1 MPDYPTNCFDNLR
14 TGWNPQE
21 IALTPNA
28 IRQNGLAVLGTCP
41 VNGQVY
47 AQPLIVQKLAR
58 PDGGVSDF
66 LIVTTEENW
75 IYAFDVYLLDRMWAR
90 SLLPS
95 GERVVTPNDLGT
107 CGNIYP
113 SIGITSTPAIDIARR
128 LMYVCA
134 KSTDGKGNFY
144 HRLYAIN
151 VHNGTDWKPP
161 VDISAS
167 AHFAHRTVSF
177 NPRWQ
182 LQRPGLLLMNGIVYI
197 GFGAHCDSHPGTYRG
212 WVLAYDAETLN
223 QVGAFSST
231 LSSDGQGGIWQSGR
245 GLAGDGQFV
254 YCQTG
259 NGNFGPDSYGTQ
271 IDYGDTV
278 LKLSAPVNAEG
289 VIDFFTPCDQS
300 LLNSNDADLGSGG
313 PMLFPDQS
321 TGFPHLAITAGKE
334 GTIYLLNRDAMS
346 GFTPP
351 SSGWSPC
358 DGSGH
363 PTPCMNSSAVLT
375 TLWMALG
382 QQLKCG
388 WTDSNGSQHNPVE
401 RDALFGGPALYTP
414 AGGLPTIYFSGTDEP
429 IKVFQYNP
437 AQGTLAAAGQAK
449 DIIPNGSIPVVSSN
463 GGTTGVLWA
472 ASRGGPNAS
481 RQLFA
486 YDLDPSLG
494 LADPKALLATIPAGP
509 YSAEATDPNS
519 PDPPGSSLGPP
530 ATVANGF
537 VYVGGLNQVTVI
549 GFGQGSQSG
558 GGTGGGGCFIAEAS
572 VGADSSAV
580 SSLRT
585 FRDTFLI
592 EYRLGR
598 RFISLY
604 ERFSPSFARAIEKR
618 RSLRV
623 IARGL
628 IVWPALLVAKAFF
641 AGSQRKRGRKP
652 AAQTNRNRN

>member
-1 MPDYPTNCFDNLR
+1 M
-14 TGWNPQE
+14 
-21 IALTPNA
+21 
-28 IRQNGLAVLGTCP
+28 GTYA

-47 AQPLIVQKLAR
+47 AQPLVVQKLAR
-58 PDGGVSDF
+58 PDGDVSDF
-66 LIVTTEENW
+66 VIVATEENW
-75 IYAFDVYLLDRMWAR
+75 IYAFDVYLLDRVWFR
-90 SLLPS
+90 QLLPS
-95 GERVVTPNDLGT
+95 GERVVMPTDVLDGRNP
-107 CGNIYP
+107 CGNISP
-113 SIGITSTPAIDIARR
+113 SIGITSTPAIDVARR

-151 VHNGTDWKPP
+151 VHNGNDWKPP

-177 NPRWQ
+177 SPQWQ
-182 LQRPGLLLMNGIVYI
+182 LQRPGLLLMKGIVYI

-212 WVLAYDAETLN
+212 WVLAYDANTLN

-231 LSSDGQGGIWQSGR
+231 LSSDGKGGIWQSGR

-289 VIDFFTPCDQS
+289 VIDFFTPCDQD
-300 LLNSNDADLGSGG
+300 LLRQGDADLGSGG

-321 TGFPHLAITAGKE
+321 TGPFPHLAITAGKE
-334 GTIYLLNRDAMS
+334 GTIYLLNRDNMGGYTPAQS
-346 GFTPP
+346 GWNPCDYGNP
-351 SSGWSPC
+351 LPCINSSG
-358 DGSGH
+358 
-363 PTPCMNSSAVLT
+363 VIT
-375 TLWMALG
+375 TMWMFLG
-382 QQLKCG
+382 QQVKCG
-388 WTDSNGSQHNPVE
+388 WTDSKGKWHLPPE
-401 RDALFGGPALYTP
+401 RDALFGGPALYIP
-414 AGGLPTIYFSGTDEP
+414 AGGLPTVYFSGTDEP

-437 AQGTLAAAGQAK
+437 AYAALRGPTSQAN
-449 DIIPNGSIPVVSSN
+449 DVIPNGSIPVVSSN
-463 GGTTGVLWA
+463 GGTGGVLWV

-486 YDLDPSLG
+486 YDLDPSLSLG
-494 LADPKALLATIPAGP
+494 LADPKARLATIQAVP
-509 YSAEATDPNS
+509 YSLEAADPNS

-537 VYVGGLNQVTVI
+537 VYVGGLNQVTII
-549 GFGQGSQSG
+549 GLGPAPQQ
-558 GGTGGGGCFIAEAS
+558 TGGGCFIAEAA

-592 EYRLGR
+592 EHRLGK

-604 ERFSPSFARAIEKR
+604 ERFSPSFAQAIKKR

-641 AGSQRKRGRKP
+641 ARSQRKRARKP
-652 AAQTNRNRN
+652 AAQTKRNRN